1 MPPNEL
7 HHRLR
12 ALRARLRALVVLAGA
27 SRVVLIVLGTL
38 AAAFLLD
45 WAARIEAPGRFVLLL
60 AALGVSGYALVRYLV
75 APLRVRMADDDLALL
90 VERRFPALRDRLISA
105 VQFARARSVAPLS
118 EAMVARLSS
127 DAWQQAAPLP
137 FHDVASARK
146 PAYWALAALGALA
159 LASSY
164 ALLFPANVTIF
175 AYRFLNPTSSVE
187 WPRRTQLTVLAYD
200 KDGRP
205 LALEGDQIHV
215 PKGEDLN
222 LLIRAARSSGALW
235 RPPRRVAVHYRYAT
249 GGASLRSVPM
259 GDEAAYPTCFA
270 TVGEPFSFHV
280 TGDDATT
287 RTYRVDVRTRPR
299 IQDLRLTI
307 RAPAYT
313 GEPERVQADGRGA
326 IAALAGS
333 AVHLEVTTSKPI
345 AETPGS
351 AAIVVE
357 GQPPVPLAF
366 MTQGGEPSR
375 TRLRGSFTLQAGQ
388 KDYTIALVDTDGL
401 GNSPPATYRL
411 DVRPDR
417 EPSVKLPQPGASRK
431 VTPNAVVPVR
441 LSVED
446 DYGVTRTRFAY
457 QRDEKGEP
465 AVHAFPDQKP
475 PARKVEEAFE
485 WDLTSLA
492 LKERD
497 TLRVHAEAEDAYT
510 QTVAGKTLGPN
521 VGRSPTYILTV
532 ISQAEMASLL
542 QRQQQELKERL
553 KKLISRQE
561 AEKGTV
567 EQMRGSEN
575 LDRRQAAVA
584 EREQMKT
591 AAAAEALAADLE
603 TVVEDMKQNKIGT
616 PVDHRRASEL
626 GDAVRRAAKTDMP
639 DAARQIGKAAQTQER
654 PEQLRHLAAA
664 ADRQQQIVENLRT
677 ALAKFDQ
684 WSDVDELVRDA
695 SELLLTQK
703 KLNDGAADMA
713 RKLLGKPEE
722 QLTPSERGAAR
733 SLSRSQQGARDSMQ
747 ALEGKMADVAQ
758 RIGEKDPA
766 AAKIVEQALSQATAD
781 QIRKRM
787 DDAASLI
794 DQARPA
800 SALPLQ
806 GDATQALER
815 LVETLSR
822 ARSPYLAKDLRRLQ
836 EDLRHKLEDI
846 DKLLADEKR
855 QLTET
860 QVANLRRQLQR
871 LVEQQAAT
879 RGATQQAASD
889 ADLKGQAPAQDE
901 HTRQAEE
908 IGRQLQ
914 RLTENAPEHKDLL
927 GKAHNT
933 MANAASQMSDASKS
947 LAQADKAD
955 AAHAQDEALRQL
967 QKADEQLAGLQER
980 LAEGKR
986 QLERLAERS
995 VQQDKTAK
1003 STAATAAG
1011 IQKAADE
1018 AKNTLPATSRSI
1030 EQASQDARDA
1040 AQAMQEAARQLDQ
1053 ASRQPDASPA
1063 AQEDAQRQQQEAADQ
1078 LQKARDQLAN
1088 AHDQLDLQ
1096 RRAQE
1101 LFELQKVLTEL
1112 LPRQVAIRDATQ
1124 KLDAATEGGQ
1134 KPLDHAQTLRCRELA
1149 DAQKKLQ
1156 EESALVVQRLERG
1169 QVPIFLY
1176 VMKNAARL
1184 MGEVHQLLADG
1195 KVDWLTQ
1202 EAQREIERDLM
1213 QLLDA
1218 MKSEGERLAEQQ
1230 QQDGGAGGAPQDSR
1244 PRPLVPPSQQLKQL
1258 RVMQAIINTETR
1270 AIEVER
1276 LTGNARARL
1285 LQHKAQR
1292 LSQKQAELGKL
1303 SREFGD
1309 ALEKAKEQESMTP
1322 PQEPDR

>member
-1 MPPNEL
+1 LAPNEL
-7 HHRLR
+7 HGKLR

-27 SRVVLIVLGTL
+27 SRVILIALGAL

-45 WAARIEAPGRFVLLL
+45 WAARIETPGRVVLLL
-60 AALGVSGYALVRYLV
+60 ATLGAWGYALVRYLV
-75 APLRVRMADDDLALL
+75 LPLRVRMADDDLALL
-90 VERRFPALRDRLISA
+90 VERQFPTLRDRLIST
-105 VQFARARSVAPLS
+105 VQFARAPSVAPLS
-118 EAMVARLSS
+118 QAMVARLTS
-127 DAWQQAAPLP
+127 DAWHQAAPLR
-137 FHDVASARK
+137 FHEVASARK
-146 PAYWALAALGALA
+146 PAYWALAALVALA

-164 ALLFPANVTIF
+164 TLLFPANVTIF
-175 AYRFLNPTSSVE
+175 AYRFFDPTSSVE

-222 LLIRAARSSGALW
+222 LLVRAARSSGAIW

-249 GGASLRSVPM
+249 GGVNTRSVPM

-270 TVGEPFSFHV
+270 TVAEPFSFHV

-299 IQDLRLTI
+299 IEDLRLTV

-333 AVHLEVTTSKPI
+333 TVDIEFTTSKPI
-345 AETPGS
+345 ADAPGS
-351 AAIVVE
+351 AAVVIE

-366 MTQGGEPSR
+366 VAQDGEPSR

-388 KDYTIALVDTDGL
+388 KEYTIALVDTDGL
-401 GNSPPATYRL
+401 GSSPPATYRL

-417 EPSVKLPQPGASRK
+417 EPVVKLPQPGASRK
-431 VTPNAVVPVR
+431 VTPNAVVPIR

-457 QRDEKGEP
+457 QRGETEKP
-465 AVHAFPDQKP
+465 AVHAFPDQKS
-475 PARKVEEAFE
+475 PAKKVEQAFE

-510 QTVAGKTLGPN
+510 QTVGGKSLGPN
-521 VGRSPTYILTV
+521 VGRSPTYLLTV
-532 ISQAEMASLL
+532 ISGAEMASFL
-542 QRQQQELKERL
+542 QRQQQEIKERI
-553 KKLISRQE
+553 KKLIGRQE

-567 EQMRGSEN
+567 EHLRGSEK
-575 LDRRQAAVA
+575 LDRRQATVA
-584 EREQMKT
+584 EREQMKI
-591 AAAAEALAADLE
+591 AAAAEAVATELE

-626 GDAVRRAAKTDMP
+626 GDSVRQAAKADMP
-639 DAARQIGKAAQTQER
+639 DAAREIGKAAQTNER
-654 PEQLRHLAAA
+654 LEQLRHLAAA
-664 ADRQQQIVENLRT
+664 ADRQQQIVENLRS

-695 SELLLTQK
+695 SELLLAQK
-703 KLNDGAADMA
+703 KLNEGTADMA
-713 RKLLGKPEE
+713 RKLLGKPED
-722 QLTPSERGAAR
+722 QLTPVEKGAAR
-733 SLSRSQQGARDSMQ
+733 SLARSQQGARDSMQ

-766 AAKIVEQALSQATAD
+766 VAKIVGQALSQATAD

-800 SALPLQ
+800 SALPPQ
-806 GDATQALER
+806 GEATQALER

-822 ARSPYLAKDLRRLQ
+822 ARSPYLANDLRRLQ
-836 EDLRHKLEDI
+836 EDLRQKLEDI
-846 DKLLADEKR
+846 EKLLADERR

-860 QVANLRRQLQR
+860 QVANLRWQLQR
-871 LVEQQAAT
+871 LTEQQ
-879 RGATQQAASD
+879 RATQGTTQKAASD
-889 ADLKGQAPAQDE
+889 ADLKGQAPAQTE
-901 HTRQAEE
+901 HARQAEE
-908 IGRQLQ
+908 MERQLQ
-914 RLTENAPEHKDLL
+914 RLTENAPEHKDPL
-927 GKAHNT
+927 GKAREAT
-933 MANAASQMSDASKS
+933 AAAASQMNEASRS
-947 LAQADKAD
+947 LDQAKKAD

-967 QKADEQLAGLQER
+967 QAAEEQLAGLQGK

-995 VQQDKTAK
+995 AQQDKTAK
-1003 STAATAAG
+1003 ATAATADG
-1011 IQKAADE
+1011 IQKASDE
-1018 AKNTLPATSRSI
+1018 ARNTLPTTAKAI
-1030 EQASQDARDA
+1030 QQASQDAREAAKAMQDA
-1040 AQAMQEAARQLDQ
+1040 AKQLDE

-1101 LFELQKVLTEL
+1101 LFELQKVLTDL
-1112 LPRQVAIRDATQ
+1112 LPRQVAIREATQ
-1124 KLDAATEGGQ
+1124 KLDAGTEGGQ
-1134 KPLDHAQTLRCRELA
+1134 RPLDHAQTLRCRELA
-1149 DAQKKLQ
+1149 DAQRKLQ

-1184 MGEVHQLLADG
+1184 MGEVHQLLADR

-1202 EAQREIERDLM
+1202 ETQREIERDLM

-1218 MKSEGERLAEQQ
+1218 MKSEGERLAQQ
-1230 QQDGGAGGAPQDSR
+1230 PQQGGGGGGGPQDGR

-1258 RVMQAIINTETR
+1258 KAMQAIINTETR

-1276 LTGNARARL
+1276 LAGNARERL

-1292 LSQKQAELGKL
+1292 LSQKQAELGNL

-1322 PQEPDR
+1322 PQEPGR